1 MALDYDALLLD
12 PIYDALGVDA
22 VLDLGTAGTVD
33 LVVLDKTEGV
43 LLESPNN
50 GLQLATS
57 KPAACVRVSE
67 LTANSPGPGGLEE
80 PADRV
85 QRRQLE
91 DRRHPAE
98 AGADRIGGTVSHPAA
113 GRVRWRSS
121 RSTTTPATTKR
132 RGRR

>member
-22 VLDLGTAGTVD
+22 VLDLGTAGTVE

-67 LTANSPGPGGLEE
+67 LNANSLARADLKNLPIAFNGGSWKIVATQPKPVPTGSGELYLIL
-80 PADRV
+80 
-85 QRRQLE
+85 QQ
-91 DRRHPAE
+91 
-98 AGADRIGGTVSHPAA
+98 GA
-113 GRVRWRSS
+113 
-121 RSTTTPATTKR
+121 
-132 RGRR
+132 